1 MNKMEIDCVVLGD
14 FETNCYVLRSVA
26 RAKDC
31 VIIDAGLGANEL
43 IDFLKRR
50 QLNPVA
56 VILTHGH
63 IDHIAGV
70 AELCRHFQNI
80 KLYVHRLDADMLG
93 DSKMNLAA
101 MSPTLHSYCDGAM
114 GTSLKTCGADA
125 LLEDGVVIEAAEL
138 KLRVL
143 HTPGHTPGGVCL
155 YCEADGVVF
164 TDDALFA
171 GSIGR
176 TDFPGGDTAQLL
188 KGIRQKLLSL
198 PEDTVVYPG
207 HGPQTTIAQEKQSN
221 PFL

>member
-1 MNKMEIDCVVLGD
+1 MEIDCVVLGD

-43 IDFLKRR
+43 IEFLKRR

-56 VILTHGH
+56 VVLTHGH

-70 AELCRHFQNI
+70 AELRRLFQNT

-101 MSPTLHSYCDGAM
+101 MM
-114 GTSLKTCGADA
+114 GTSLTTCGADV
-125 LLEDGVVIEAAEL
+125 LLEDGVIIEAAEL

-143 HTPGHTPGGVCL
+143 HTPGHTPGGICL

-198 PEDTVVYPG
+198 PEDTVVHPG